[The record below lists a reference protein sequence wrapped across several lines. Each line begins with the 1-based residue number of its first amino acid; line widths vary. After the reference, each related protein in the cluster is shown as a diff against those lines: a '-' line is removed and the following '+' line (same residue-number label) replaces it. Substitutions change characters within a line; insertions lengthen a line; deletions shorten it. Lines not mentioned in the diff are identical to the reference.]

1 VSDEVAAELTA
12 AVELGRIVALA
23 AGGQRDL
30 QACATAYPDLFPSQP
45 FDGTVFGAV
54 SQSTAFGAPWCTP
67 EQLRIANRTAL
78 WIFALDWRIDHL
90 SRSRAEVD
98 EIVRRCLAVADGV
111 APGADD
117 PLGRFLAEIR
127 DELAAT
133 PAFGRWSTAW
143 RAELVRMLTAM
154 ARERQWTF
162 DRDAGVDDWK
172 PSIDGYLANADNF
185 GSSFVN
191 VSHWIAMGEPETLA
205 RLPDLT
211 TAGRVVQR
219 ILRLVNDLAT
229 HARDVQWGDLNALM
243 LVDGLEVS
251 GHIANLVEECRRLL
265 RPLSRDCPREAR
277 YLARQIGFSTGF
289 YQLADFW
296 GQL

>member
-1 VSDEVAAELTA
+1 VSDEVAADLTA
-12 AVELGRIVALA
+12 AVELGRIAALA

-30 QACATAYPDLFPSQP
+30 QERATAYPELFPSRP
-45 FDGTVFGAV
+45 FDATVFSAV
-54 SQSTAFGAPWCTP
+54 SQSTAFGAPWCTR

-98 EIVRRCLAVADGV
+98 EIVRRCLAVVDGAEPV
-111 APGADD
+111 ADD
-117 PLGRFLAEIR
+117 PLGAFLAEIR

-133 PAFGRWSTAW
+133 PAFEQWSAAW
-143 RAELVRMLTAM
+143 RAEFARMLGAM
-154 ARERQWTF
+154 TRERQWTF
-162 DRDAGVDDWK
+162 DRDAGVADWSPSLDD
-172 PSIDGYLANADNF
+172 YLENADNF

-191 VSHWIAMGEPETLA
+191 VSHWIAMGEPKTLD
-205 RLPDLT
+205 RLAELT
-211 TAGRVVQR
+211 AAGRTVQR

-229 HARDVQWGDLNALM
+229 YARDVQWGDLNALM
-243 LVDGLEVS
+243 LVAEKDVTDHL
-251 GHIANLVEECRRLL
+251 ANLVEECRLLL
-265 RPLSRDCPREAR
+265 RPLSQVCPREAR

-296 GQL
+296 GRL